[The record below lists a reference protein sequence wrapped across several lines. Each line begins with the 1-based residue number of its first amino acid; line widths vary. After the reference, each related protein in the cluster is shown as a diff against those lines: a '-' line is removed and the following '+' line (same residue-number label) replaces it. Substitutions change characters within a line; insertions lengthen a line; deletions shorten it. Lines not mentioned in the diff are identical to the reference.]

1 MALLTQTPEQYYNGS
16 EFGGYQYITLA
27 DLINNFIIAYVG
39 DDKIINT
46 VKRTEVAFH
55 AQRAL
60 QELSYDT
67 LKSVKSIEL
76 EVPPSLSIKL
86 PQDYVNYT
94 QISFVDDG
102 GLEQLVLPNRLSSTP
117 LAPLQDESYNFL
129 FDIDGNL
136 LLAAKSETESRWQ
149 NATNIDSSLKDTNV
163 NFLEEGY
170 GFNVDYGKR
179 YGITPEY
186 TTKNGAFYIDDLNG
200 RISFSADFNGRIITL
215 KYISDSL
222 ATEGEMRVHK
232 LAEEA
237 VYKHIAYA
245 VVSNKQ
251 DAPEYRVQ
259 RLKKERRAATRN
271 AKLRLNNIKI
281 KELEQIM
288 RGKSKQI
295 KH

>member
-1 MALLTQTPEQYYNGS
+1 MALLTQTNEQYYNGS
-16 EFGGYQYITLA
+16 SFGGYQYITLA
-27 DLINNFIIAYVG
+27 DIINNFIISYIG
-39 DDKIINT
+39 DDKVINT
-46 VKRTEVAFH
+46 AKRTEVAFH

-67 LKSVKSIEL
+67 LKSVKSMEL
-76 EVPPSLSIKL
+76 EVPPSLSINL

-94 QISFVDDG
+94 HISFVDDG
-102 GLEQLVLPNRLSSTP
+102 GLEQVVLPNRLSSTP
-117 LAPLQDESYNFL
+117 QAPLQDESYNFL
-129 FDIDGNL
+129 FDDDGNL
-136 LLAAKSETESRWQ
+136 LLANKSETESRWQ

-222 ATEGEMRVHK
+222 ATEDEMKVHK

-245 VVSNKQ
+245 IIANKQ

-259 RLKKERRAATRN
+259 RFRKEKIAATRK
-271 AKLRLNNIKI
+271 AKLRLSNIKI

>member
-232 LAEEA
+232 LVEEA

-245 VVSNKQ
+245 VISNKQ
-251 DAPEYRVQ
+251 EAPEYRVQ

>member
-46 VKRTEVAFH
+46 VKRTEVAFY

-245 VVSNKQ
+245 VISNKQ

>member
-129 FDIDGNL
+129 FDINGNL

-245 VVSNKQ
+245 VISNKQ

>member
-55 AQRAL
+55 AQRSL

-245 VVSNKQ
+245 VISNKQ

>member
-1 MALLTQTPEQYYNGS
+1 MALLTQTNEQYYNGS
-16 EFGGYQYITLA
+16 EFGNYQYISLT
-27 DLINNFIIAYVG
+27 DVINNFIIAYIG
-39 DDKIINT
+39 DDKMINT
-46 VKRTEVAFH
+46 AKRTEVAFH

-67 LKSVKSIEL
+67 LKSVKSMEL
-76 EVPPSLSIKL
+76 EVPPSLSINL

-94 QISFVDDG
+94 HISFVDDG
-102 GLEQLVLPNRLSSTP
+102 GIEQVVLPNRLSSTP
-117 LAPLQDESYNFL
+117 MAPLQDEYYNFL
-129 FDIDGNL
+129 FDENGNL
-136 LLAAKSETESRWQ
+136 LLANKSETETRWQ
-149 NATNIDSSLKDTNV
+149 NATSTDNASTDANV

-179 YGITPEY
+179 YGLTPEY
-186 TTKNGAFYIDDLNG
+186 ATKNGAFYIDDLNG
-200 RISFSADFNGRIITL
+200 KISFSADFNGRIVTL

-222 ATEGEMRVHK
+222 ATEAEMRVHK

-237 VYKHIAYA
+237 IYKHIAYA
-245 VVSNKQ
+245 IASNKMYM
-251 DAPEYRVQ
+251 PEYRVQ
-259 RLKKERRAATRN
+259 RLRKERMAATRK

-295 KH
+295 KN

>member
-39 DDKIINT
+39 DDKIINA

-129 FDIDGNL
+129 FDINGNL

-245 VVSNKQ
+245 VISNKQ